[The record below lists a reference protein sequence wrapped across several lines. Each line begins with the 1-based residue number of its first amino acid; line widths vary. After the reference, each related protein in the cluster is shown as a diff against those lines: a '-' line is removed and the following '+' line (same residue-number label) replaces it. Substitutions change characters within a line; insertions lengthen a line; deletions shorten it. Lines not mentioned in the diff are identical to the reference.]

1 MPTQTFFHF
10 LSLFLIDVIFVIG
23 CDLIFVVTFSHSLV
37 CDLILF
43 VTFSHSLVCDL
54 IFVVLFSHTLNSDL
68 ILFVMFSHRLS
79 CDLIFCCAVYIVWAP
94 LLSRLALPTLTCCF
108 TRWPTTLLTY
118 NVTKH
123 HTSSRIACP
132 HRIYQPHL
140 HPSHQD
146 LVITASISTT
156 PPHLHQ

>member
-23 CDLIFVVTFSHSLV
+23 CDPIFVVIFSISLV
-37 CDLILF
+37 CDHIFF
-43 VTFSHSLVCDL
+43 VTFSHRLVSDL
-54 IFVVLFSHTLNSDL
+54 IFVVLFSHRLNGDL
-68 ILFVMFSHRLS
+68 ILFVKFSHRLS

-94 LLSRLALPTLTCCF
+94 LLSRPALPTLTCF
-108 TRWPTTLLTY
+108 SMRWPTTPLDY
-118 NVTKH
+118 DVTMR
-123 HTSSRIACP
+123 HTSWRIACP

>member
-23 CDLIFVVTFSHSLV
+23 CGLIF
-37 CDLILF
+37 I

-54 IFVVLFSHTLNSDL
+54 IFNVLFSHRLNGDL
-68 ILFVMFSHRLS
+68 ILFVTFSHRLS
-79 CDLIFCCAVYIVWAP
+79 CYLIFCCAVYIVWAP
-94 LLSRLALPTLTCCF
+94 LLSRPALPTLTCCF
-108 TRWPTTLLTY
+108 TRWPTTLLVY

-140 HPSHQD
+140 HPSRQD